1 MGLDGGNSLRGAMG
15 PNGLTGAMD
24 TMLGGK
30 RKSRR
35 SRARSASKSKRA
47 RRAGSSYK
55 NCKKGGMGMGFGSVI
70 KEALVPFG
78 LFALQK
84 RTHRRRHA
92 KKERKS
98 RKSRRTRR
106 R

>member
-1 MGLDGGNSLRGAMG
+1 MGFDGGNGLRSAMG
-15 PNGLTGAMD
+15 NHTMSA
-24 TMLGGK
+24 MLGGK
-30 RKSRR
+30 KKSRR
-35 SRARSASKSKRA
+35 TKARSVSKSRRA
-47 RRAGSSYK
+47 RRAGSYHK
-55 NCKKGGMGMGFGSVI
+55 KAKKGGMSFGAVV

-84 RTHRRRHA
+84 RTHRRRHS
-92 KKERKS
+92 KSSKSS

>member
-1 MGLDGGNSLRGAMG
+1 MGADGANGLRAAMG
-15 PNGLTGAMD
+15 NNTMGA
-24 TMLGGK
+24 MLGGK

-35 SRARSASKSKRA
+35 SRSRARSASKSRRA

-55 NCKKGGMGMGFGSVI
+55 KAKKGGMGFGAVV

-84 RTHRRRHA
+84 RTHRRRTA
-92 KKERKS
+92 SKGRKL
-98 RKSRRTRR
+98 RRTRR